1 MITPEVRRRRAVREA
16 ILRLLNAAYAGSPD
30 VGVPFEQIAEGFS
43 PSRVRY
49 TAREI
54 EAALLDLAD
63 DNLIVQENASW
74 GDPPMEKLYKVTGPG
89 RDFVLARF
97 PWGRVDEYTGD
108 QNLPGISG

>member
-1 MITPEVRRRRAVREA
+1 MITPEVFRRRTIREA
-16 ILRLLNAAYAGSPD
+16 ILRVLNAAYAGNPD
-30 VGVPFEQIAEGFS
+30 VGVAHDQVLDAFS
-43 PSRVRY
+43 TGRVRY
-49 TAREI
+49 TPSEI

-63 DNLIVQENASW
+63 DRLIARENAPW
-74 GDPPMEKLYKVTGPG
+74 GTPPEKLYRVTGSG